1 MNKPDMPSKQLLKI
15 LDKTHRKWQM
25 GNFSFHLF
33 NKANLIKGS
42 NPLGQQALFLLR
54 KCMNFH
60 KPLFTRN
67 SICKYL
73 SKYGKKY

>member
-33 NKANLIKGS
+33 NKANLRKGS
-42 NPLGQQALFLLR
+42 NPLG
-54 KCMNFH
+54 
-60 KPLFTRN
+60 
-67 SICKYL
+67 
-73 SKYGKKY
+73 